1 MTGNRHC
8 TVCGASTDLFW
19 RNLDD
24 HGEEVEVIPMSKV
37 PTSTSPMAVT
47 EAFSRRI
54 SNEAP
59 KVQLVVLVWAHLKR
73 PDARNYSLTRVDVS
87 LAFSNQ
93 GPKDQAA

>member
-1 MTGNRHC
+1 MNELSEGWRPDTLDSLPSMTGNRHC

-47 EAFSRRI
+47 EASSLGESVTRHQRFS
-54 SNEAP
+54 
-59 KVQLVVLVWAHLKR
+59 
-73 PDARNYSLTRVDVS
+73 
-87 LAFSNQ
+87 
-93 GPKDQAA
+93 